1 MIYCENVVKILWTW
15 HLFFFLLFHR
25 FGNLFFFPSP
35 PFSAMPLPQLLQN
48 FFFPISA
55 MALPQLVCQF
65 FFSFHFGHS
74 THTSHI
80 WVAELGKGIS
90 VSTLLKFNIF
100 SLHLFLLL
108 SHTFGWISAMVIPK
122 FSLSLE
128 SQINFNNSY
137 NAN

>member
-1 MIYCENVVKILWTW
+1 MWKCCKNIVDMTP
-15 HLFFFLLFHR
+15 FFFYSSIDFR
-25 FGNLFFFPSP
+25 TTFFFP
-35 PFSAMPLPQLLQN
+35 PFSAMPLPQLLQK